1 MVKFNVEGA
10 QNVNVSKL
18 IPLQKSLLEQ
28 LELMEVFTQTHQKYT
43 QASRE
48 RREIECLKILYPATF
63 RTVEEGDLFVGRL
76 DFLPIGFGSVTSVGG
91 VGHYCRFDQL
101 HAFMDRMDEQYDGL
115 YHDRIQ
121 AMYDYWL
128 EHDVKTIYCKEN
140 LTETTI
146 SRFIDPT
153 YPVLATARLS
163 GMMLDYPKLL
173 DLGTDGLRNQIERE
187 MAKAGGPSEFLETG
201 LEALGLFTKTAVAL
215 VANVRNQARTK
226 SKQRKLQLEKMAEV
240 LETISRDKPSTFPE
254 ALQLFWLYALM
265 AGCINYGRLDDFLGP
280 YLTCDLDEG
289 RMSEEEAVVW
299 IRSLW
304 TMIENRRT
312 TVNGRVIVGGQGR
325 KHPKEADRFAHLA
338 MKVCQSCRYV
348 EPQFTLRVDET
359 TDESLWKEAMDCL
372 AQGATYPTI
381 YNDSVNVP
389 AVSYGM
395 HVDEETAKRYVPFGC
410 TEFVLW
416 GQSTGTP
423 NTLINLLKILTIY
436 MNEGIDPMDGTYRL
450 DEEMAQRIRPME
462 KIRTFEEF
470 FQGYCDLLEVYMD
483 LCARAQFASYEVMNR
498 EARFLF
504 SSLLMDDCIERHH
517 ALLDG
522 GVRYL
527 GGTCETYGNINAS
540 DSLAAIKELVF
551 DKRKYT
557 LKQIIEAMN
566 RNFEGDPSKRSGS
579 AASCE
584 KIRQDLLAC
593 PKYGNDLEAADSM
606 ANRLYEFVAKGIRQR
621 GIDLGMQYFEIVI
634 SNNSLNTEWGQQT
647 AASPD
652 GRKKGLYM
660 NPANNPQGGADR
672 GAPTAL
678 LNSLATFD
686 ARYHAGSVQNIK
698 FSRSLFKNRQSLIE
712 QMFKV
717 YFSKGGCQIMVT
729 VINPNDLE
737 DAILHPENYRNLIV
751 RVAGYSAVFVD
762 LAPAVQQEL
771 LSRTLYDES
780 GL

>member
-18 IPLQKSLLEQ
+18 IPLEKSLLEQ
-28 LELMEVFTQTHQKYT
+28 LELMEAYTQTHQRYS

-63 RTVEEGDLFVGRL
+63 RAVEEDDLFVGRL

-101 HAFMDRMDEQYDGL
+101 HPFMDVMDETYDGF
-115 YHDRIQ
+115 YHERIQ

-146 SRFIDPT
+146 GRFIDPT

-173 DLGTDGLRNQIERE
+173 DLGIDGLKSQIERE
-187 MAKAGGPSEFLETG
+187 RSRTEKPSAFLETG
-201 LEALGLFTKTAVAL
+201 LEALDLFTQTALAL
-215 VANVRNQARTK
+215 AKKVRSQAQAK
-226 SKQRKLQLEKMAEV
+226 HGKRKAQLEEMARV
-240 LETISRDKPSTFPE
+240 LETISHEKPKTFPE

-280 YLTCDLDEG
+280 YLACDLDEG
-289 RMSEEEAVVW
+289 RMSEEEAIEW
-299 IRSLW
+299 MRSLW

-338 MKVCQSCRYV
+338 MKVCQSTRYV

-389 AVSYGM
+389 AISYGM
-395 HVDEETAKRYVPFGC
+395 RVDEETAKRYVPFGC

-436 MNEGIDPMDGTYRL
+436 MNEGIDPMDGTDRL
-450 DEEMAQRIRPME
+450 DEKMAKRIRPMAE
-462 KIRTFEEF
+462 IETFEEF
-470 FQGYCDLLEVYMD
+470 YQGYCDLLAVNMD
-483 LCARAQFASYEVMNR
+483 LCAQAQFASYEVMNR

-504 SSLLMDDCIERHH
+504 ASLLMDDCIARHQ

-540 DSLAAIKELVF
+540 DSLVAIKELVF
-551 DKRKYT
+551 DQHKYT
-557 LKQIIEAMN
+557 LEQIVEAMN
-566 RNFEGDPSKRSGS
+566 HNFESSSVEPFNPAVSY
-579 AASCE
+579 E

-698 FSRSLFKNRQSLIE
+698 FSRSLFQNRQSLIE

-717 YFSKGGCQIMVT
+717 YFAKGGCQIMVT

-737 DAILHPENYRNLIV
+737 DAMIHPENHRNLIV

-762 LAPAVQQEL
+762 LAPSVQQEL

-780 GL
+780 RF